1 MVRKG
6 VYSGS
11 SLGDHFGSLGGHH
24 DNSQRAIISF
34 VRNWIFCSKINLFTV
49 ITIKMIR
56 QLSFYIAILTVCSL
70 VSCNLPVS
78 QSGTATMSANSVFA
92 TVAANLT
99 AEARPTSNERGTQ
112 ASTSLTITP
121 THANQAATSKATA
134 LLTLTPRPS
143 GTALPCD
150 QASAGHPIDI
160 TIPDDTQL
168 KPGQSFSKTWRLVN
182 SGTCVWNNSYAVVW
196 FSGEDIGVTREQFF
210 ITQVNPGQVIDVTVD
225 MIAPEIAGSYQ
236 SNWKLRNQ
244 AGNLFGIGP
253 NGGSPFW
260 AKIIVNEES
269 TPAPTSLPSET
280 ITPEALVSGVIS
292 MEVDNGLDLDTGEM
306 STGSNDD
313 IKYVLVAE
321 NQPQIQPVNG
331 AKLALTGA
339 QQPSETICKTSDF
352 SEAAINLA
360 EMKEGSYL
368 CYTTGQGLR
377 GYLRV
382 TVTSLAE
389 NILTLEYLTWA
400 NP

>member
-1 MVRKG
+1 V
-6 VYSGS
+6 
-11 SLGDHFGSLGGHH
+11 GDLPVPEGQGALKSV
-24 DNSQRAIISF
+24 
-34 VRNWIFCSKINLFTV
+34 VRNGIFCSKINLFTV
-49 ITIKMIR
+49 IAEMIR
-56 QLSFYIAILTVCSL
+56 QLFFYFAILTVCSL

-78 QSGTATMSANSVFA
+78 QSGTATMSADNVFS

-99 AEARPTSNERGTQ
+99 AEAHSTTDERVTQ
-112 ASTSLTITP
+112 TPPSLTTTP
-121 THANQAATSKATA
+121 TRANGTTTSKVTA
-134 LLTLTPRPS
+134 LLTVTPRPS

-160 TIPDDTQL
+160 TIPDDTQM

-182 SGTCVWNNSYAVVW
+182 SGTCVWTNSYAVVW

-210 ITQVNPGQVIDVTVD
+210 ITQVKPGQAIDVTVD
-225 MIAPEIAGSYQ
+225 MIAPEEAGAYQ

-260 AKIIVNEES
+260 AKIVVTEVS
-269 TPAPTSLPSET
+269 TPTPTELPSET
-280 ITPEALVSGVIS
+280 PTPQALVSGVVS
-292 MEVDNGLDLDTGEM
+292 MEVDNALDLDTGEM
-306 STGSNDD
+306 NTGSNDD
-313 IKYVLVAE
+313 IQYVVVAE
-321 NQPQIQPVNG
+321 NKPQIQPVNG
-331 AKLALTGA
+331 AKMFLTGTK
-339 QQPSETICKTSDF
+339 QPSETICKTSGL

-368 CYTTGQGLR
+368 CYTTGQGLH
-377 GYLRV
+377 GYFRV
-382 TVTSLAE
+382 TLSSLAE

>member
-1 MVRKG
+1 
-6 VYSGS
+6 
-11 SLGDHFGSLGGHH
+11 
-24 DNSQRAIISF
+24 
-34 VRNWIFCSKINLFTV
+34 
-49 ITIKMIR
+49 MIR
-56 QLSFYIAILTVCSL
+56 QLILCFAILTVCSL

-78 QSGTATMSANSVFA
+78 QSGTATMSVDNVYA

-99 AEARPTSNERGTQ
+99 AEARPATVEIVTATSPTR
-112 ASTSLTITP
+112 TIAP
-121 THANQAATSKATA
+121 THANQASTSKAST
-134 LLTLTPRPS
+134 LFTLTPRPS
-143 GTALPCD
+143 ETALPCD

-160 TIPDDTQL
+160 TIPDDTQM

-182 SGTCVWNNSYAVVW
+182 SGTCFWTNSYAVVW

-210 ITQVNPGQVIDVTVD
+210 ITQVNPGQAIDITVD
-225 MIAPEIAGSYQ
+225 MIAPEVAGSYQ

-260 AKIIVNEES
+260 AKIVVAEES
-269 TPAPTSLPSET
+269 TPTPTSLPSET
-280 ITPEALVSGVIS
+280 VTPEALVSGVVS
-292 MEVDNGLDLDTGEM
+292 MEVDDGLDLDTGEM

-313 IKYVLVAE
+313 IKYVVVAE

-331 AKLALTGA
+331 AKLVLTGN
-339 QQPSETICKTSDF
+339 QQPSENICKTSDL
-352 SEAAINLA
+352 SESAINLA

-368 CYTTGQGLR
+368 CYTTGQGLH

-382 TVTSLAE
+382 TLTSLAE
-389 NILTLEYLTWA
+389 NILTLEYVTWA

>member
-1 MVRKG
+1 
-6 VYSGS
+6 
-11 SLGDHFGSLGGHH
+11 
-24 DNSQRAIISF
+24 
-34 VRNWIFCSKINLFTV
+34 
-49 ITIKMIR
+49 MIR
-56 QLSFYIAILTVCSL
+56 QLVLCIAILTVCTL
-70 VSCNLPVS
+70 VSCSLPIS
-78 QSGTATMSANSVFA
+78 LSGTATLSVDNVYS
-92 TVAANLT
+92 TVSANLT
-99 AEARPTSNERGTQ
+99 AETRLTTGARVTATPL
-112 ASTSLTITP
+112 SLTTTP
-121 THANQAATSKATA
+121 THANRTTTTKATA

-160 TIPDDTQL
+160 TIPDDTQM

-210 ITQVNPGQVIDVTVD
+210 ITQVNPGQAIDVTVD
-225 MIAPEIAGSYQ
+225 MIAPEVAGSYQ

-260 AKIIVNEES
+260 AKIVVTEES
-269 TPAPTSLPSET
+269 TPTPTELPSET
-280 ITPEALVSGVIS
+280 LTPEALVSGVVSI
-292 MEVDNGLDLDTGEM
+292 EVDDGLDLDTGEM

-313 IKYVLVAE
+313 IKYVVVTE

-331 AKLALTGA
+331 AKLVLIGTK
-339 QQPSETICKTSDF
+339 QPSETICKTSAL

-360 EMKEGSYL
+360 EMQEGSYL
-368 CYTTGQGLR
+368 CYTTGQGLH

-382 TVTSLAE
+382 TLTGLAE
-389 NILTLEYLTWA
+389 NVLTLEYVTWA